1 MTGDAT
7 PAKKT
12 AAKKTASTPVENP
25 VEEPSP
31 AIIWERLTAPF
42 PEDWIEKLP
51 KQLSRDDRDKSACRQ
66 GTRASADGHYC
77 GGWHARAVHLD
88 YVGHAGITMRLND
101 VLGPGGWDFRPM
113 AATPEG
119 LPILT
124 SAIFYGQLTIRV
136 RGDGAV
142 TKWDMAANFNGPQEA
157 YGDALRRCAMRFGI
171 GTYLWSK
178 SDHAYNL
185 AKAQEPPADPEPA
198 SPPIGQG
205 QPPQRAEHVQMVVDI
220 IQGLT
225 EAERQ
230 QVGPWWENAAKDGH
244 LPARTNLDA
253 LTPPQAIWIRDTVA
267 HMRQV
272 AADARQADGTPETP
286 GEDGAG
292 PQ

>member
-1 MTGDAT
+1 MPETT
-7 PAKKT
+7 PAAKKT
-12 AAKKTASTPVENP
+12 AAKKTAQSTGGENS
-25 VEEPSP
+25 VDDTW
-31 AIIWERLTAPF
+31 ARLTASF

-51 KQLSRDDRDKSACRQ
+51 KNLQSGDRDKAKCTQ
-66 GTRASADGHYC
+66 GTRASADGHFC

-101 VLGPGGWDFRPM
+101 VLGPGGWDFQPL
-113 AATPEG
+113 ATTPEG

-124 SAIFYGQLTIRV
+124 SAIFYGQLTITIP
-136 RGDGAV
+136 GAEPV
-142 TKWDMAANFNGPQEA
+142 TKWDMAANFSGPQEA

-178 SDHAYNL
+178 SDHAYNM
-185 AKAQEPPADPEPA
+185 AKDQEPPAEPEPA

-205 QPPQRAEHVQMVVDI
+205 RPPERPEHVLMVVDI

-225 EAERQ
+225 EAERA

-244 LPARTNLDA
+244 LPERTNLDA
-253 LTPPQAIWIRDTVA
+253 LTPAQAVWVRDTVA

-272 AADARQADGTPETP
+272 AADAAQADAELAAAANAGA
-286 GEDGAG
+286 DAG
-292 PQ
+292 PH